1 MLSEM
6 TITASQLLKHQPS
19 PKAVQKVSPLLYFK
33 QQFLQ
38 QQQSMLEQQQQQQ
51 KPKCDEAN
59 INNNNKSQRDVK
71 AHHFVVAPLHGGL

>member
-38 QQQSMLEQQQQQQ
+38 QQQQQQ
-51 KPKCDEAN
+51 KTKCDEAN

>member
-33 QQFLQ
+33 QQFL
-38 QQQSMLEQQQQQQ
+38 QQSMLEQQQQQQ

>member
-38 QQQSMLEQQQQQQ
+38 QQQQQQ

>member
-38 QQQSMLEQQQQQQ
+38 QQQQQ
-51 KPKCDEAN
+51 KTKCDEAN

>member
-38 QQQSMLEQQQQQQ
+38 QQQQQQQ
-51 KPKCDEAN
+51 KTKCDEAN

>member
-38 QQQSMLEQQQQQQ
+38 QQQSMLEQQQQQ

-59 INNNNKSQRDVK
+59 INNNKSQRDVK

>member
-33 QQFLQ
+33 QQLL
-38 QQQSMLEQQQQQQ
+38 QQSMLEQQQQQ

>member
-38 QQQSMLEQQQQQQ
+38 QSILEQQQQQQ

>member
-38 QQQSMLEQQQQQQ
+38 QSMLEQQQQ

>member
-19 PKAVQKVSPLLYFK
+19 PKAVPKVSPLLYFK

-38 QQQSMLEQQQQQQ
+38 QQQSMLEQQQQQ

>member
-38 QQQSMLEQQQQQQ
+38 QSMLEQQQQQ

>member
-38 QQQSMLEQQQQQQ
+38 QQQQQQQQ
-51 KPKCDEAN
+51 KTKCDEAN